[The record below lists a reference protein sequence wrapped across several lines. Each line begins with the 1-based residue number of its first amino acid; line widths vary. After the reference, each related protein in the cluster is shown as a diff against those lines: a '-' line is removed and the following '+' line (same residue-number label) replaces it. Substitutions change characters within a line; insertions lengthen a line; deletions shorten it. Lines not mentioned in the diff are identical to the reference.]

1 MRSRWIRPSRT
12 ATRSKAVAKSVKK
25 LRLIDLI
32 VNRRGTLVFRILLF
46 IFGVALQLFFRRIET
61 VNADRVPDGTGVIFV
76 MNHPNGLID
85 PALVFVALPR
95 KISFLAKSTLFHMPV
110 LSFLLKTVEAL
121 PVYRKMDAG
130 ADVSKNLRTF
140 ELARERLQQGGSI
153 ALFPEGISHN
163 STKLLPA
170 KTGAARI
177 ALGAVSVSSEKPID
191 LKIVPVGLFYTSK
204 TTFRS
209 EALLYFGEPFTVEPV
224 ELDIDGQPPRE
235 ASRALTDRIES
246 ALREVTVN
254 AENESDLHTARIA
267 EEIFSAAAGSEAL
280 GEKMDFLQAYI
291 AQQETGVYQE
301 SPLRQKMHE
310 FDQTLDRYG
319 IGPEHL
325 SLAQYSRGFVIR
337 QALARTWWLFMLLP
351 MGAVGAILHFPA
363 YQLSRLFAMW
373 YAQHGADDVASTA
386 KVLAGM
392 LFMPA
397 TWLITAAVTWFFF
410 GWELAL
416 AAIPISALLGYVALY
431 TLERFED
438 LRGWANAV
446 SLFLTKRETFLRLF
460 VERRDMQQKL
470 AQLER

>member
-1 MRSRWIRPSRT
+1 
-12 ATRSKAVAKSVKK
+12 VAKSVKK

-32 VNRRGTLVFRILLF
+32 VDRSGTLVFRILLF

-61 VNADRVPDGTGVIFV
+61 VNADSVPKGTGVIFV

-121 PVYRKMDAG
+121 PVYRKIDAG

-177 ALGAVSVSSEKPID
+177 ALGAVSVPSEKPID

-209 EALLYFGEPFTVEPV
+209 EALLYFGEPFTVEAI
-224 ELDIDGQPPRE
+224 ELDSDGQPPRE
-235 ASRALTDRIES
+235 ESRALTERIES

-254 AENESDLHTARIA
+254 AETESDLHTARIA
-267 EEIFSAAAGSEAL
+267 EEIFSTAASSEAL

-291 AQQETGVYQE
+291 AQQESDGVYRE
-301 SPLRQKMHE
+301 SPLRRKMHE

-351 MGAVGAILHFPA
+351 MGAVGAVLHFPA

-397 TWLITAAVTWFFF
+397 TWLITAGVTWYFF
-410 GWELAL
+410 GWKIAL
-416 AAIPISALLGYVALY
+416 AAIPISALLGYIALY

-460 VERRDMQQKL
+460 VERRDMQRTL
-470 AQLER
+470 AAVER